1 MATTIRST
9 ALDFDNIKSNLK
21 TYLANQEQF
30 KDYNFEAA
38 GLSNILDVLAY
49 NTHINALIANFA
61 LNESYLPTA
70 QLRSSMVSLAEGIG
84 YVPDTDTSSQAKVR
98 ITFSSTAAGRDV
110 NVTLPAYSKF
120 STTVDDVSYTFQ
132 TIEDYIATDDGTG
145 FYEVKKSDGSNQI
158 SVYEGT
164 LRSKTFL
171 VGEYEDNPVYVI
183 PDGTLDADTVTVKV
197 FESAT
202 STSSVSYQNILNAT
216 TINANSTVYVLKEA
230 PNGYFELSF
239 GDGSTFGV
247 APSAGNRIEV
257 QYLSTKGDIANGAAV
272 FTPSPTTIAVGTG
285 LTTNLTVTTQVNSV
299 GGQDKESVES
309 IRLNAPFQY
318 ATQNRMVTAADY
330 SSLILRNYSTLI
342 SDIVSWG
349 GQDALKPEFGA
360 VYTSI
365 LFEDTVSAE
374 TQTNTK
380 NAILDL
386 AAQLAVVSFNL
397 RFVDPITTF
406 VEVDTF
412 FQFNPKLTDATINTV
427 KSNVNSTISS
437 YFADNT
443 GKFNQAFR
451 RSNMLTDID
460 ESSAAILSSR
470 ATIRMQQRFEP
481 SAPSL
486 VTIVRDL
493 ANTTL
498 TTDQLN
504 TILEFIVERDFI
516 AAANYMIA
524 NNLTN
529 NTSSYI
535 VDILSRAKNN
545 ANQQLLFPVI
555 IAAPDDDQYIISS
568 NEFTFNGQNCIIR
581 NKLSSNILQVV
592 TAAGGNV
599 ITDNI
604 GSYDATAGSVSV
616 NYFNPTSISRGQAQ
630 IKLSAV
636 PANQSVIDPTRNE
649 RLVFDPDR
657 SVVTTVLTEATN

>member
-98 ITFSSTAAGRDV
+98 ITFSSSAAGRDV

-516 AAANYMIA
+516 AAANYMIV

-535 VDILSRAKNN
+535 IDIISRAKNN

-616 NYFNPTSISRGQAQ
+616 NYFNPTSISRGQSQ

>member
-98 ITFSSTAAGRDV
+98 ITFSSSAAGRDV

-493 ANTTL
+493 ASTTL

-516 AAANYMIA
+516 AAANYMIV

-535 VDILSRAKNN
+535 IDIISRAKNN

-568 NEFTFNGQNCIIR
+568 NEFTFSGQNCIIR